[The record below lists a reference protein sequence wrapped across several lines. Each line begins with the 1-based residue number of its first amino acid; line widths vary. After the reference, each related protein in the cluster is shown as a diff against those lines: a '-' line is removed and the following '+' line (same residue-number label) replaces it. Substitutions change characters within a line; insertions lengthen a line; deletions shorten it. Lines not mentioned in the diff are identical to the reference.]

1 MNDEALTKNST
12 LVAANPIEV
21 AARQEFSTVLITVP
35 TGLPAY
41 CTFRPTATVTATT
54 GCPTTC
60 TNAGLCFADGTYNM
74 TSGPQGKDT
83 SWPPRANVE
92 DGLQADTIFFYLVNS
107 GCDVGM
113 RLPEHGGVAHHDDCL
128 SYRDGMQELPD
139 RVGNR
144 HGDADQLP

>member
-1 MNDEALTKNST
+1 MNEALTKSST

-60 TNAGLCFADGTYNM
+60 TNAGLCFADGTYNI
-74 TSGPQGKDT
+74 TSGPQT
-83 SWPPRANVE
+83 RIPPWPPRANVE
-92 DGLQADTIFFYLVNS
+92 DGLQADRVFFTL
-107 GCDVGM
+107 
-113 RLPEHGGVAHHDDCL
+113 
-128 SYRDGMQELPD
+128 
-139 RVGNR
+139 
-144 HGDADQLP
+144 